1 MVGSGVCWRPELFHR
16 FYCEKGIVM
25 GVSRNEFNVLNTLRN
40 NSGAISS
47 QRRLAAVCRISVG
60 AVNALLKK
68 LSSNGFVDGFVLT
81 DAGLD
86 ALQPYR
92 VQNAIIMAAGLSSR
106 FAPLSYERPKGVL
119 TVRGEVLI
127 ERQIRQLHKA
137 GISDIT
143 VVVGYMKEAFF
154 YLEDKLGV
162 KIRVNE
168 QYSQR
173 NNNSTL
179 MLVREQLGNTYI
191 CSSDDYFTEN
201 VFEPY
206 VYEAYYAASYFP
218 GETDEYCLQTE
229 NDGRISGVSVGGSD
243 AWAMLG
249 HVYFDHAFSKTF
261 VGILEREYN
270 LPETAPKLWEDI
282 YIDHIGDLRMVMRP
296 YADGVVYEFD
306 SLADLVKFDHDF
318 LENVDSAILDNICTA
333 LDCSRSEVTEIKPIK
348 EGLTNLSFRFL
359 LRGRAYVYRHPGP
372 GTDEIINRASET
384 FSQEVARRLGVD
396 NTFVFEDM
404 DQGWKIS
411 YFEEDCSELDYHN
424 SGQVSQAMDLIRRIH
439 LSGEKSKW
447 TFDLMGKAREI
458 MSLLDG
464 RSYPRFPDYDDLK
477 QAAEHLDACVKGDG
491 IEPCLCHNDFYAPNI
506 LVKGEKMSLI
516 DWEYSAMS
524 DYASDLGTFICCS
537 DYTEEEARRVMELYF
552 GRPATSDEERHCFA
566 YVALAAYY
574 WFVWALY
581 KEASGDPVGE
591 WLYLWYRYAKR
602 CSALALNL
610 YDAI

>member
-1 MVGSGVCWRPELFHR
+1 MGSIAKKE
-16 FYCEKGIVM
+16 IV
-25 GVSRNEFNVLNTLRN
+25 VSISRNEFNVLNTLRKR
-40 NSGAISS
+40 SGAISS
-47 QRRLAAVCRISVG
+47 QRQLASACGISLG
-60 AVNALLKK
+60 AVNGLLKS
-68 LSSNGFVDGFVLT
+68 LASDGFVDGFTLT
-81 DAGLD
+81 GAGLD
-86 ALQPYR
+86 TLQPYR

-106 FAPLSYERPKGVL
+106 FVPLSYERPKGVL
-119 TVRGEVLI
+119 TVRGEVLV
-127 ERQIRQLHKA
+127 ERQIRQLKEA

-179 MLVREQLGNTYI
+179 MLVCEQLGNTYI

-229 NDGRISGVSVGGSD
+229 SNGRISGVSIGGSD

-249 HVYFDHAFSKTF
+249 HVYFDHAFSKAF
-261 VGILEREYN
+261 VDILKREYN

-282 YIDHIGDLRMVMRP
+282 YIDHIKDLDMVMRP
-296 YADGVVYEFD
+296 YPDGAVYEFD

-318 LENVDSAILDNICTA
+318 LENVDSAILDNICDA

-359 LRGRAYVYRHPGP
+359 LRGRTYVYRHPGP
-372 GTDEIINRASET
+372 GTEEIINRASET

-396 NTFVFEDM
+396 NTFVYEDA

-411 YFEEDCSELDYHN
+411 YFEEGCSELDYHN
-424 SGQVSQAMDLIRRIH
+424 GDQVSQAMDLIRRIH
-439 LSGEKSKW
+439 LSGEKSNW
-447 TFDLMGKAREI
+447 SFDLMGKAREI
-458 MSLLDG
+458 MGLLDG
-464 RSYPRFPDYDDLK
+464 RSYPRFPDYDELK

-491 IEPCLCHNDFYAPNI
+491 IDPCLCHNDFYAPNI
-506 LVKGEKMSLI
+506 LVKGGEMSLI

-537 DYTEEEARRVMELYF
+537 DYKEEEARHVMDLYF
-552 GRPATSDEERHCFA
+552 GRPATPDEERHCLA

-591 WLYLWYRYAKR
+591 WLYLWYRYAKK
-602 CSALALNL
+602 CSALALDL
-610 YDAI
+610 YDAA